1 MPISELTGLPNK
13 LISGPGAIDR
23 LSAEIKAHGGRRVIL
38 FSGPHISKTP
48 MVLDQIDKMCAEGL
62 EVRLFNEIGANPTD
76 KMVAAG
82 VEAMKDFKPDF
93 MVIIGGGSPLDCAKA
108 ANVVYNNGGEAE
120 DYNVNTGGFMRI
132 TKPLLPFIAVPTTA
146 GSGSEVTPVGVITST
161 KRHVKFGI
169 ASPKLMP
176 ESAILDPNLTVGLG
190 RKTTSFTG
198 IDALT
203 HLIEAYVAVSDC
215 PIGDGICLQGIR
227 MISKALP
234 KAYEDGS
241 DIEARND
248 MLMASCMGGLVIKL
262 KGLGLCH
269 QMAHQLSAY
278 FDTAHGLANAM
289 LLPHVMNFN
298 MEAAASRYA
307 DVAEALG
314 ADTRGLEKRQAGLLA
329 IEKIKELNRMFGIPE
344 YLEEIGVDKAQ
355 VPAMAITALEDG
367 VGKPNPVPTTVK
379 QCENV
384 FYGCFRNS

>member
-1 MPISELTGLPNK
+1 MPISEMTGLPKK

-23 LSAEIKAHGGRRVIL
+23 LSGEIKAHGGKRVIL

-48 MVLDQIDKMCAEGL
+48 MVLDQIDKMRAEGL
-62 EVRLFNEIGANPTD
+62 EVCLFNEIGANPTD
-76 KMVAAG
+76 EMVAAG
-82 VEAMKDFKPDF
+82 VKAMEAFKPDF

-161 KRHVKFGI
+161 KRHVKFGV

-176 ESAILDPNLTVGLG
+176 EAAILDPNLTLGLG
-190 RKTTSFTG
+190 KRTTAYTG

-203 HLIEAYVAVSDC
+203 HLIEAYVAVSDS
-215 PIGDGICLQGIR
+215 PIGDGICLQGIK
-227 MISKALP
+227 MIRNALP
-234 KAYEDGS
+234 RAYEDGS
-241 DIEARND
+241 DLEARND

-278 FDTAHGLANAM
+278 FDAAHGLANAM
-289 LLPHVMNFN
+289 LLPHVMAFN
-298 MEAAASRYA
+298 MKAAAKRYA

-314 ADTRGLEKRQAGLLA
+314 ADIRGLSDEEAGQLA
-329 IEKIKELNRMFGIPE
+329 IEKVRELNSRFGIPE

-355 VPAMAITALEDG
+355 VPAMAVTALQDG
-367 VGKPNPVPTTVK
+367 VGKPNPIPTTVE
-379 QCENV
+379 QCEAV
-384 FYGCFRNS
+384 FYGCFRDR